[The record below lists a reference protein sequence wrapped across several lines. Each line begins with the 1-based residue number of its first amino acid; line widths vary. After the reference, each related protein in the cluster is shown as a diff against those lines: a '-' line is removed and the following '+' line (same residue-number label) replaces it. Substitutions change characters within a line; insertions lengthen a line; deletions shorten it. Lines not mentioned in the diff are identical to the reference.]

1 MPNPPPSLDFNFL
14 TNSLFSSFLENVIVI
29 NIVWPSGHEDPS
41 ETLEQKC
48 IQFSIVLQASYWF
61 SMFCNHSTDLT
72 SVLKILSF
80 VFIEYTFEFQICFS
94 LIKEVIALWILFV
107 ISSSPPPMM
116 LTFAPKYVYLSTVL
130 QCELDCWS
138 CCWFSWLLFSSY
150 LFSDPEEFWSPTH
163 KALFG
168 NRLNFSAKSP

>member
-94 LIKEVIALWILFV
+94 HCFVDSVCNIYLFIYSFIHSFIHSFFFISENCLILILFRN
-107 ISSSPPPMM
+107 IN
-116 LTFAPKYVYLSTVL
+116 L
-130 QCELDCWS
+130 
-138 CCWFSWLLFSSY
+138 
-150 LFSDPEEFWSPTH
+150 
-163 KALFG
+163 KALA
-168 NRLNFSAKSP
+168 N